1 MAFIVRAGRRY
12 PWVVATLV
20 VGVLG
25 GVLSMLSYGRAT
37 TLLLGGFAILVAAR
51 SAWSMVR
58 ELREGTFGVDILAVT
73 AIGASVAV
81 GELWAA
87 LVIVLMLTGGEALE
101 DYAAFR
107 ARADLSALL
116 ERAPQVAHRT
126 REDGTLEDVPVDEI
140 AEGEQ
145 VVVRPGEVVPVDG
158 TLESAAGELDESSLT
173 GESLPVERVAG
184 DVVLSGGVNGSVPLT
199 LRVLRPAR
207 ESQYQQIVALVA
219 EASASRAPMVRLA
232 DRYAIPFTALSLA
245 IAGVAWW
252 WSGDAV
258 RFAEVLVVATPCP
271 LIIAAPVAFMAG
283 MSRAARK
290 GVIVKSS
297 ATLEQLYR
305 AKAVAFDKTGTLT
318 RGAPRLSDV
327 RAAEGTDVDEMLRL
341 AASAEQLSSHVLASA
356 MIDGALERGL
366 ALSSASEGH
375 EATANGVTA
384 TVDGREVV
392 VGKRTFVAEATGHD
406 VPAPEL
412 GAGELA
418 VHVGIDG
425 GYAGALV
432 LSDEIRPTSRDT
444 VAALRRAG
452 VNHVVMLTGDG
463 AQTAAH
469 VAAEIGIDDVRSD
482 CLPADKVDA
491 VVGLTDRPVV
501 MVGDGVNDAP
511 VLAAADVGIAMG
523 ARGSTAASESADVV
537 ILQDDVALVATALMV
552 GRDTVRVA
560 LQSIGVGIALSV
572 GLMAFAAF
580 GALPAVVGAWFQ
592 EGVDAVAILWALR
605 AAGGAR
611 DRATRPRQQPRGPAS
626 GSPDVSPGAEL
637 HRSREGSPLGATSPH
652 SAG

>member
-1 MAFIVRAGRRY
+1 MSIVVRAGRRY

-20 VGVLG
+20 VGALG
-25 GVLSMLSYGRAT
+25 GVLSALGEGRAT
-37 TLLLGGFAILVAAR
+37 TLLLGGYAVLVAAR
-51 SAWSMVR
+51 AAWSMVR
-58 ELREGTFGVDILAVT
+58 ELREGTFGVDVLAVT

-101 DYAAFR
+101 DYAALR

-126 REDGTLEDVPVDEI
+126 LVDGTLEDVHVDEV
-140 AEGEQ
+140 AEGDQ
-145 VVVRPGEVVPVDG
+145 IVVRPGEVVPVDG

-219 EASASRAPMVRLA
+219 EAAASRAPMVRLA
-232 DRYAIPFTALSLA
+232 DRYAIPFTALALS
-245 IAGVAWW
+245 IASVAWW

-283 MSRAARK
+283 MSRSARK

-318 RGAPRLSDV
+318 RGEPRLSDV
-327 RAAEGTDVDEMLRL
+327 RTVDDADETLRL

-356 MIDGALERGL
+356 VIDGAADRGL
-366 ALSSASEGH
+366 TLTSASDGH
-375 EATANGVTA
+375 ESTANGVTA
-384 TVDGREVV
+384 TVDGRRVV
-392 VGKRTFVAEATGHD
+392 VGKRSFVAEATGHD

-412 GAGELA
+412 AAGELA

-425 GYAGALV
+425 RYVGMLV
-432 LSDEIRPTSRDT
+432 LSDEIRPTSRET
-444 VAALRRAG
+444 VASLRRTG
-452 VNHVVMLTGDG
+452 VRHVVMLTGDG
-463 AQTAAH
+463 AQTAEH
-469 VAAEIGIDDVRSD
+469 VAADVGIEDVRAE

-537 ILQDDVALVATALMV
+537 ILQDDVALVATALTI

-572 GLMAFAAF
+572 GLMLVAAF

-611 DRATRPRQQPRGPAS
+611 DRATLPRRQPRDAAS
-626 GSPDVSPGAEL
+626 GSPDASRGAEQ
-637 HRSREGSPLGATSPH
+637 RQPREGSPLGATSPR

>member
-232 DRYAIPFTALSLA
+232 DRYAIPFTVLSLT

-327 RAAEGTDVDEMLRL
+327 RAAEGTDADEMLRL

-356 MIDGALERGL
+356 MIDGAVERGL
-366 ALSSASEGH
+366 ALSSASAGH

-392 VGKRTFVAEATGHD
+392 VGKRTFVAAATGHD

-418 VHVGIDG
+418 VHVGIDSV
-425 GYAGALV
+425 YAGALI

-452 VNHVVMLTGDG
+452 INHVVMLTGDG

-469 VAAEIGIDDVRSD
+469 VAAELGIDDVRAD

-491 VVGLTDRPVV
+491 VVGLTHRPVV

-537 ILQDDVALVATALMV
+537 ILQDEVALVATALTV

-572 GLMAFAAF
+572 ALMVVAAF

-611 DRATRPRQQPRGPAS
+611 DRATRPRFRSQEDVLGSRDA
-626 GSPDVSPGAEL
+626 SPDEVARLSE
-637 HRSREGSPLGATSPH
+637 ESPLGATSPH